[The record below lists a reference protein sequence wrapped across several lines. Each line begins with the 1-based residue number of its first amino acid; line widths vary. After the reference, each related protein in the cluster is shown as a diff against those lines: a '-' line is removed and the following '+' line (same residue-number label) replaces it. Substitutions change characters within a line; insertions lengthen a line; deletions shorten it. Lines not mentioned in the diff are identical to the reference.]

1 MMINPPEHALNMEEL
16 HWQLGLLQNLDVGLI
31 VLDADHRVHLW
42 NSFMAN
48 HSGIR
53 DSVAQGKRL
62 SELFSG
68 FPARWFQRKLE
79 SVFLLRSQAFITWE
93 ERPYL
98 FHFKPYHPI
107 TGLADFMYQNVTLIP
122 LTSPSGAVT
131 HVGIMVYDMT
141 AAAMGQ
147 KALHQA
153 NEELGRL
160 SRTDRLSG
168 LANRGHW
175 ESCLEQEFER
185 FCRTQQP
192 SSLVMLDVDH
202 FKKVNDT
209 YGHQAGDEVIRVLA
223 NTLKSHA
230 RSTDLPGRYGG
241 EEFGVLLV
249 NTRSS
254 DALVFAERVREA
266 VELMVVE
273 HAGTRIEFTIS
284 LGVAEANND
293 YRSHEDWM
301 RQADAALYHSKESG
315 RNRTTLAEDLE

>member
-1 MMINPPEHALNMEEL
+1 MEEL

-53 DSVAQGKRL
+53 DAKAQGKKL
-62 SELFSG
+62 EELFSG

-107 TGLADFMYQNVTLIP
+107 TGLAEFMYQNVTLIP
-122 LTSPSGAVT
+122 LTSPSGVVT

-147 KALHQA
+147 QALHQL
-153 NEELGRL
+153 NEELANL

-175 ESCLEQEFER
+175 ENSLEQEYER
-185 FCRTQQP
+185 FRRTQQP
-192 SSLVMLDVDH
+192 SSLVMIDVDH
-202 FKKVNDT
+202 FKHVNDT
-209 YGHQAGDEVIRVLA
+209 YGHQAGDEV
-223 NTLKSHA
+223 
-230 RSTDLPGRYGG
+230 
-241 EEFGVLLV
+241 
-249 NTRSS
+249 
-254 DALVFAERVREA
+254 
-266 VELMVVE
+266 
-273 HAGTRIEFTIS
+273 
-284 LGVAEANND
+284 
-293 YRSHEDWM
+293 
-301 RQADAALYHSKESG
+301 
-315 RNRTTLAEDLE
+315 

>member
-1 MMINPPEHALNMEEL
+1 MMNHPNTALNMEEL

-31 VLDADHRVHLW
+31 VLDADYRVHLW

-53 DSVAQGKRL
+53 DAAAQGKRL
-62 SELFSG
+62 DELFKG

-98 FHFKPYHPI
+98 FKFKPYHPI
-107 TGLADFMYQNVTLIP
+107 TGLAEFMYQNVTLIP
-122 LTSPSGAVT
+122 LTSPSGTVT

-141 AAAMGQ
+141 SAAMSQ
-147 KALHQA
+147 KGLHQA
-153 NEELGRL
+153 NEALAHL

-185 FCRTQQP
+185 FIRAQRP
-192 SSLVMLDVDH
+192 SSLVMMDVDH
-202 FKKVNDT
+202 FKRINDT
-209 YGHQAGDEVIRVLA
+209 YGHQAGDEVIKALSA
-223 NTLKSHA
+223 MLMSHA
-230 RSTDLPGRYGG
+230 RTTDLPGRYGG

-249 NTRSS
+249 DTTSQN
-254 DALVFAERVREA
+254 AINFAERLRKA
-266 VELMVVE
+266 VEAMIVRHNGNTIQFTVSIGVE
-273 HAGTRIEFTIS
+273 ETRNEHQ
-284 LGVAEANND
+284 
-293 YRSHEDWM
+293 SHEGWM
-301 RQADAALYHSKESG
+301 RATDSALYHSKESG